1 MGDLAGPRWSCMPL
15 WQGAPT
21 PPPLAPPPPVT
32 VNNNGKQVEAASST
46 PAGLELH
53 PVLRCSVQRRSA
65 SPRSSS
71 QKRKQEPRRPVGVP
85 AGRDGGSGE
94 PVDPLHLSD
103 VTREQSRLN
112 AASATPNC

>member
-1 MGDLAGPRWSCMPL
+1 MSGVSLVLVGPVCLSGRD
-15 WQGAPT
+15 
-21 PPPLAPPPPVT
+21 
-32 VNNNGKQVEAASST
+32 NNNGKQVEAASST

-53 PVLRCSVQRRSA
+53 PVLRCQRRTHPTQRRQAAPPLTRA
-65 SPRSSS
+65 SGR
-71 QKRKQEPRRPVGVP
+71 ENVP
-85 AGRDGGSGE
+85 PGGRGGGAAAAAAGGE